1 MNAFRARPPTETP
14 GLPTETSNSQSGGG
28 GGRRQESRY
37 GEPKIRRLADSVNPE
52 DEDDQ
57 ATYNGNSTQ
66 QQ

>member
-14 GLPTETSNSQSGGG
+14 GLPTDTSSS

-37 GEPKIRRLADSVNPE
+37 GEPKIRSLADSANPD